1 MIYFQIVVELFPH
14 EMIINYLNCAEKAR
28 PALLSKKGTILSL
41 MNITFKKLE
50 LCDQYGLVLLD
61 LAW

>member
-1 MIYFQIVVELFPH
+1 MIYFEIVVELFPH
-14 EMIINYLNCAEKAR
+14 EMIIYYLIEPKSPSR
-28 PALLSKKGTILSL
+28 LTFKKGTILSL